1 MDNMI
6 TLDPVMKRHDEHLS
20 WYAVWDWIILL
31 FLFRSGF
38 FFFFLFLNF
47 FSELKKL
54 ARSERKSARCFEFQL
69 FPNFFVEKC
78 KNFAKKNNTEVDE

>member
-1 MDNMI
+1 MI

-38 FFFFLFLNF
+38 FFFSFS

-54 ARSERKSARCFEFQL
+54 ARSERKSARCFKFQL

-78 KNFAKKNNTEVDE
+78 QNFAKKKPH